1 MTNQLMNHTR
11 VTPKSY
17 SPLEE
22 RLNYISH
29 ATGMIASIVGLIFLL
44 MKVDGLHGQFA
55 SVVYGLSMIL
65 MFLSSTLYHFA
76 KSANVKDFLKVVDH
90 SAIYLLIAGTYTPFM
105 VLAIGGRVGLT
116 GMIIVWSIALVGIF
130 FKIFANQRFPKLSV
144 ITYLLMGWI
153 AIFFFYPLY
162 NALATDGIWLLLG
175 GGLCYTVGVLF
186 YVAKKIQFTHTIWHV
201 FVIAGCMCHFFSI
214 YYYVI

>member
-1 MTNQLMNHTR
+1 MNHSSAIL
-11 VTPKSY
+11 KNY

-29 ATGMIASIVGLIFLL
+29 AVGALAAVVGLIFLL
-44 MKVDGLHGQFA
+44 TKVDGVYGQFA
-55 SVVYGLSMIL
+55 CLVYGLSMIL
-65 MFLSSTLYHFA
+65 MFLSSTLYHLA
-76 KSANVKDFLKVVDH
+76 KNPSVKAFLKVVDH

-105 VLAIGGRVGLT
+105 VLAIGGWVGLT
-116 GMIIVWSIALVGIF
+116 GMIVVWSIALIGIF
-130 FKIFANQRFPKLSV
+130 FKILANQRFPKLSV

-153 AIFFFYPLY
+153 AVFFFYPLY
-162 NALATDGIWLLLG
+162 NALTTEGLWLLVG
-175 GGLCYTVGVLF
+175 GGICYTVGVLF

-201 FVIAGCMCHFFSI
+201 FVVAGCVCHYFAI

>member
-1 MTNQLMNHTR
+1 MNHTR

-55 SVVYGLSMIL
+55 TVVYGLSMIL

-105 VLAIGGRVGLT
+105 VLAIGGWLGLT
-116 GMIIVWSIALVGIF
+116 GMIIVWSIALIGIF

-153 AIFFFYPLY
+153 AIFFFYP
-162 NALATDGIWLLLG
+162 
-175 GGLCYTVGVLF
+175 CYLS
-186 YVAKKIQFTHTIWHV
+186 ILHT
-201 FVIAGCMCHFFSI
+201 
-214 YYYVI
+214 